1 MKIFQSIQKHFASLG
16 VNEAEHQHNKF
27 NMRSVVGLI
36 VVWQFSILTNAFL
49 IFEAD
54 SFGDLADAFYVSSTV
69 LGASVNHS
77 FVVNNMDKL
86 FTFIGN
92 LEQIIETRE
101 FGIF

>member
-27 NMRSVVGLI
+27 NMRSIVGLI